1 MTSAISGNAVKS
13 LKHELVSIY
22 TDWLTGAVVASWSLM
37 QEVAGSSPFTVMTN
51 IFVTEF
57 TEPLN
62 SVKTFRETQIA
73 SDIDKVHFHVSNI
86 FEQDVKL
93 KRYHV
98 SKYPCNNRN
107 HPFWGQSLLAEA
119 QPRLLPLY
127 FYVNTHFGVYESKII
142 NVNWSAIPHFT
153 WTRSAILQYI
163 STCHNNT
170 WKINI
175 APIYIF
181 WLFMH

>member
-1 MTSAISGNAVKS
+1 M
-13 LKHELVSIY
+13 
-22 TDWLTGAVVASWSLM
+22 WLTGAVSILVSYTRGGW
-37 QEVAGSSPFTVMTN
+37 VAGSGPFTVMTN

-73 SDIDKVHFHVSNI
+73 VILTKYTFMWATYSSKMSS
-86 FEQDVKL
+86 L
-93 KRYHV
+93 RYHV

-127 FYVNTHFGVYESKII
+127 FYVNTHFG
-142 NVNWSAIPHFT
+142 FT
-153 WTRSAILQYI
+153 KVKLLSHWRNSTFHLNLSAILQYI